1 MKHVFSV
8 AAVIA
13 ALSAHSADAQEVCM
27 PAGEMKASLI
37 DWYGEK
43 PVGYPDAENK
53 QLWISERTG
62 SWTMVR
68 FQSDGI
74 ACTTAQGENWYTELQ
89 GQNLLA
95 ALRD

>member
-8 AAVIA
+8 AA
-13 ALSAHSADAQEVCM
+13 ALATLVATSAVAQDVCM

-74 ACTTAQGENWYTELQ
+74 ACTTAQGKDWYTELQ
-89 GQNLLA
+89 GDYLLA
-95 ALRD
+95 ALRS